1 MKVTVD
7 SSHVNIWASWIK
19 I

>member
-7 SSHVNIWASWIK
+7 SSHVNICASWIK